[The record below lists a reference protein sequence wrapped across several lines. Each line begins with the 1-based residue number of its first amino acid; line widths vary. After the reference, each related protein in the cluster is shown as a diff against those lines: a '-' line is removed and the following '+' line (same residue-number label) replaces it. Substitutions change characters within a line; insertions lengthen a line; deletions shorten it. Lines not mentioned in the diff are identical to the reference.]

1 MLDKYLLKQ
10 ILLEQKEEI
19 TRLLKGSAVARDA
32 YPAAK
37 KLLNSDLIK
46 AVIGIRRCGKSFLSH
61 QLLAGKKYGYVNF
74 DDERFIGAKTDD
86 LNSFFEVIKEM
97 EPKTTHLLLDEIQNI
112 TGWELFVNR
121 LKRSGYN
128 IVVTGSNSRMLSKE
142 LATHLTGRH
151 YTIELYPFSFSE
163 YLAVKGVSFAENDF
177 FKTET
182 RAVIRKTL
190 EEYLS
195 EGGFPEA
202 VGLENSGEY
211 LRNLFDK
218 IITRD
223 IVERYGVKHVRD
235 LKEIAL
241 LAVSYFGAKFSYHKI
256 RKIFEVKSVHTV
268 KNYMDYLEQSYLVFQ
283 LAPFSFKHTEMVRQ
297 ARKLYCIDTGMIN
310 AIVPRVTVDR
320 GRLIEN
326 AVFLQLKRRGKE
338 VYFYAQPDFEIDFLV
353 RSGTRIE
360 QAIQVCFSMSDPET
374 RKRELKSLLKASE
387 KFDCRELLIIT
398 WDEEGEEVSDLKKI
412 RIVPLWKWL
421 LQSQ

>member
-1 MLDKYLLKQ
+1 VLDKYLLKQ

-19 TRLLKGSAVARDA
+19 AGLLKGNAVVRDA
-32 YPAAK
+32 YPAAR
-37 KLLNSDLIK
+37 KLLGSDLIK
-46 AVIGIRRCGKSFLSH
+46 AVMGIRRCGKSFLSH

-74 DDERFIGAKTDD
+74 DDERFIGAKTSD
-86 LNSFFEVIKEM
+86 LNSFFEVIKEI

-112 TGWELFVNR
+112 NGWELFVNR

-128 IVVTGSNSRMLSKE
+128 IVVTGSNSRLLSRE

-151 YTIELYPFSFSE
+151 FTVELYPFSFRE
-163 YLAVKGVSFAENDF
+163 FLTIKGVSLAADDF
-177 FKTET
+177 YKTEA

-190 EEYLS
+190 EDYLAA
-195 EGGFPEA
+195 GGFPEA
-202 VGLENSGEY
+202 VRLESAGEY
-211 LRNLFDK
+211 LRSLFDK

-223 IVERYGVKHVRD
+223 IVERYGVKYVRD

-283 LAPFSFKHTEMVRQ
+283 LSPFSFKRTEMVRQ
-297 ARKLYCIDTGMIN
+297 ARKLYCIDTGIIN

-326 AVFLQLKRRGKE
+326 AVFLQLKRMGKE
-338 VYFYAQPDFEIDFLV
+338 VYFYAQADFEIDFLV

-360 QAIQVCFSMSDPET
+360 QLIQVCFSMADSET

-387 KFDCRELLIIT
+387 KFDCRDMLIIT
-398 WDEEGEEVSDLKKI
+398 WDEEGEEVYNLKKI

-421 LQSQ
+421 VAPE

>member
-19 TRLLKGSAVARDA
+19 ARLLKGSAVERAA

-74 DDERFIGAKTDD
+74 DDERFIGAKTGD
-86 LNSFFEVIKEM
+86 LNSFFEVIKEI

-163 YLAVKGVSFAENDF
+163 YLAVKGVSFAENYF

-223 IVERYGVKHVRD
+223 IVERYGVKYVRD

-256 RKIFEVKSVHTV
+256 RRIFEVKSVHTV

-297 ARKLYCIDTGMIN
+297 ARKLYCIDTGMVN